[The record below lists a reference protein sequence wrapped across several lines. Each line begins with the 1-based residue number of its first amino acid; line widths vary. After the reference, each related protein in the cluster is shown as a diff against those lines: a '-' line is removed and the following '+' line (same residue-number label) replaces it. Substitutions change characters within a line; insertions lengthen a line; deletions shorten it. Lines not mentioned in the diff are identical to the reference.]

1 MRDEPQAESAVLAG
15 KYRDARMSRTV
26 TIALAALLVSAA
38 AATAQAPTTATPRS
52 PVPTTAPGP
61 SRAAPYTATPT
72 ANTPRAAV
80 PAGVQRRR
88 SFDFCNRDAQARRL
102 RGAER
107 RHFVSR
113 CQLGYGRPLFRRR
126 GPVSN

>member
-1 MRDEPQAESAVLAG
+1 MI
-15 KYRDARMSRTV
+15 RTASF
-26 TIALAALLVSAA
+26 ALAALLATAA
-38 AATAQAPTTATPRS
+38 AAAAQAPTTTTPRG
-52 PVPTTAPGP
+52 PATTTAPGP
-61 SRAAPYTATPT
+61 SRAAPYTSTPAAT
-72 ANTPRAAV
+72 APRAGGQTGA
-80 PAGVQRRR
+80 PRRR
-88 SFDFCNRDAQARRL
+88 SFEACNRDALARRL